1 MTHLTHVLKLMAY
14 HMATI
19 ETDEVSR
26 GATRH
31 GGCGIHAGDGP
42 NPLTAYVEYRISGT
56 GGDDPRWDRCQ
67 VYGLAGWLWVGN
79 RAGLR
84 NYVAEQYAP
93 IIAEAARLD
102 ASEPAARAA

>member
-1 MTHLTHVLKLMAY
+1 M
-14 HMATI
+14 
-19 ETDEVSR
+19 
-26 GATRH
+26 GARAP
-31 GGCGIHAGDGP
+31 GIRARPPVPGELIGEPRPP